1 MVWEH
6 VHKYT
11 LITYGLILLIIIMLV
26 YVFHVTGY
34 DQRPEYF
41 EWAILYFGSAIIQA
55 YAAIIA
61 VPFTIWVIY
70 MQSRYGYILVRLFL
84 NRVIYPFTIL
94 GVITIVT
101 AITMSLEKTIYAYHA
116 FMIELSVALLFLP
129 PIIHYIRDLMTM
141 SPENVVRTLR
151 KASGTVEEFI
161 AASLHVLRLVMVEAY
176 PEEKAINNILKMIY
190 ENTRDVE
197 KLKLYPDTY
206 HKLRDLLKTIV
217 YEGTY
222 LPGIYLLKGLMKNFM
237 IWLVRNRKERIT
249 RSFIRYYRAI
259 SLRYMEERLPSE
271 GIEDLFIE
279 PVIDTLKA
287 LKAKRSILGYALDQ
301 LIALLHKIK
310 RAGTIGDITSLEM
323 CHIIN
328 IVEKHVLGLETLKEF
343 EKLRRLINEIRG
355 EFLCV
360 Y

>member
-1 MVWEH
+1 
-6 VHKYT
+6 
-11 LITYGLILLIIIMLV
+11 
-26 YVFHVTGY
+26 
-34 DQRPEYF
+34 
-41 EWAILYFGSAIIQA
+41 
-55 YAAIIA
+55 
-61 VPFTIWVIY
+61 
-70 MQSRYGYILVRLFL
+70 
-84 NRVIYPFTIL
+84 
-94 GVITIVT
+94 
-101 AITMSLEKTIYAYHA
+101 
-116 FMIELSVALLFLP
+116 MIELSVALLFLP

-151 KASGTVEEFI
+151 KVSGTVEEFI

-176 PEEKAINNILKMIY
+176 PEEKVINNILKMIY

-206 HKLRDLLKTIV
+206 HKFRDLLKTIV

-222 LPGIYLLKGLMKNFM
+222 LPDIYLLKGLMKNFM

-323 CHIIN
+323 CHITN
-328 IVEKHVLGLETLKEF
+328 IVEKHVSGLETLKEY